1 MIKLNSEC
9 GLLVRPVEHL
19 AGNPLCDLDQL
30 PQDGVVGALQRL
42 DSYLLWH
49 GALLDAR
56 FQQPVAIPKQIPSC
70 QIMGTE
76 GENEKSTH
84 WNDHIYLVENVFQN
98 TEWMNEWIII
108 LTIQKMRTKCLP
120 TDLHKPY
127 LVC

>member
-84 WNDHIYLVENVFQN
+84 LFGGKCLPKH
-98 TEWMNEWIII
+98 WMNEW
-108 LTIQKMRTKCLP
+108 MNNNSYNTKNAN
-120 TDLHKPY
+120 
-127 LVC
+127 